1 MLNWIQI
8 NTQVVNPAFFPEYV
22 RGHWRSDEFFGYQYL
37 NGVNPILIR
46 RCTALPSN
54 FPVTDD
60 MVFLRGGSCLSEEMQ
75 VFFFS
80 DYIKV
85 TEFDLLNS
93 TVSHIITCFVW
104 TAELKWSVG
113 ANNMKWDTAWKS
125 GFHWLRNPLNNTK
138 MFFFLFFF
146 NN

>member
-1 MLNWIQI
+1 MLTWIQI

-75 VFFFS
+75 VFFFFRLYKS
-80 DYIKV
+80 YWVWSAKLHCQSHNNLFCVDRR
-85 TEFDLLNS
+85 TEMECWSKQYEMGYSVEVRVSLVKKS
-93 TVSHIITCFVW
+93 T
-104 TAELKWSVG
+104 
-113 ANNMKWDTAWKS
+113 
-125 GFHWLRNPLNNTK
+125 
-138 MFFFLFFF
+138 
-146 NN
+146 